1 MKQKYN
7 NYLIGSLC
15 AITCEALYGL
25 SYIFTKN
32 ATRETS
38 SLSLLGWRFLVAF
51 IIMTVL
57 ALTRIIKI
65 DLKGKSLRP
74 LLTVAFFCPVI
85 YFIGETFGISRTT
98 ASESGAFL
106 ACIPVSSLIASS
118 IILKKKPTRFQIA
131 GILITLSGVLV
142 TVFAEKADN
151 YSGAEITYIMLS
163 AGALIFAVLALA
175 EAILY
180 DDVSTLIMLPI
191 NNSDFMIAVFYQ
203 EICCS
208 VLAFFLSNVEI
219 SKIGV
224 NQTSSFIR
232 ISTIVSIVAG
242 AFFLDEKFTIL
253 QIIGVIVITAGV
265 YTSNFE
271 SMNSRASR

>member
-74 LLTVAFFCPVI
+74 LLAVAFFCPVI

-142 TVFAEKADN
+142 TVFAV
-151 YSGAEITYIMLS
+151 G
-163 AGALIFAVLALA
+163 
-175 EAILY
+175 
-180 DDVSTLIMLPI
+180 
-191 NNSDFMIAVFYQ
+191 
-203 EICCS
+203 
-208 VLAFFLSNVEI
+208 I
-219 SKIGV
+219 S
-224 NQTSSFIR
+224 SS
-232 ISTIVSIVAG
+232 
-242 AFFLDEKFTIL
+242 
-253 QIIGVIVITAGV
+253 
-265 YTSNFE
+265 FE